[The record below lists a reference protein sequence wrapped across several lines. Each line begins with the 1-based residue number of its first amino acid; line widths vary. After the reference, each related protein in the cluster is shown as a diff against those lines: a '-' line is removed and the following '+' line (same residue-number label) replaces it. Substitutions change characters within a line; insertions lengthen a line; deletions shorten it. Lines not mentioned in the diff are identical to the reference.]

1 MKINFKNLGAV
12 KQASIDLN
20 KRLTVL
26 CGPNNTG
33 KTYVSYAIYG
43 IIEGLGNHFY
53 SSTDD
58 LFTKENLIELI
69 DKKSV
74 SIKLDIDNIYNYD
87 QLIKSFNQNLD
98 SFFGI
103 SEAEVKRLLKDV
115 ELTFDITKKEF
126 EQTIFES
133 DFDISR
139 NLGFIEIKLIKKRE
153 SNDLTIEL
161 IEFKESNLDSF
172 FSNVIGN
179 KICNIL
185 LRFPAFSAH
194 IFSVERNSIYT
205 FSKELSVKRNML
217 IDEMQ
222 KVTESKRMNP
232 FEWMRKRSTRYPLP
246 IRDGLEIAED
256 IVNYQKVE
264 TEFTDFANEI
274 ESDIL
279 NGKVTLNKD
288 GEVVFAS
295 NKAKGKKIPIHL
307 SASVV
312 KTLSSVIFYLKHLAK
327 PNDLIIIDEPE
338 LNLHPD
344 NQILLTRIF
353 AELINKGFRVLISTH
368 SDYIIRELNNLI
380 MLSGITNNDAII
392 KELGYKREQLIKADD
407 VGAYLFKYPN
417 LNSTKTIV
425 QKLDVDFDGF
435 DVDSID
441 ETINKLNNRSM
452 VLYQYINEQK
462 EEIENAQ

>member
-12 KQASIDLN
+12 KEATIDLD
-20 KRLTVL
+20 KKLIVF

-43 IIEGLGNHFY
+43 IIEGLKNQFF
-53 SSTDD
+53 STGDIFSKD
-58 LFTKENLIELI
+58 NLIELI

-74 SIKLDIDNIYNYD
+74 SIDLSIDKLYNYNK
-87 QLIKSFNQNLD
+87 LVLGFKNNLN
-98 SFFGI
+98 SLYGI
-103 SEAEVKRLLKDV
+103 SESEVKRLMKDV
-115 ELTFDITKKEF
+115 DVKFLVSKDEFSSTISKSEFNITR
-126 EQTIFES
+126 
-133 DFDISR
+133 D
-139 NLGFIEIKLIKKRE
+139 LGFIELRFVKKRNN
-153 SNDLTIEL
+153 STLLIEL
-161 IEFKESNLDSF
+161 IKFEEGNIDSI
-172 FSNVIGN
+172 FSDFIGN
-179 KICNIL
+179 KIYAIFI
-185 LRFPAFSAH
+185 RYPAFSSH

-222 KVTESKRMNP
+222 KIADSKKMNP
-232 FEWMRKRSTRYPLP
+232 FEWMSKRSTRYPLP

-256 IVNYQKVE
+256 IVNYQKKE
-264 TEFTDFANEI
+264 SEFASFANEI

-279 NGKVTLNKD
+279 NGKVSANKD

-295 NKAKGKKIPIHL
+295 NKAKSKKLPIHL
-307 SASVV
+307 SASLV
-312 KTLSSVIFYLKHLAK
+312 KTLSSVIFYLKYLAK

-344 NQILLTRIF
+344 NQIILIRIF
-353 AELINKGFRVLISTH
+353 AKLIKKGFRILISTH
-368 SDYIIRELNNLI
+368 SDYVIRELNNLI
-380 MLSGITNNDAII
+380 MLSSINNNQKII
-392 KELGYKREQLIKADD
+392 DELGYSNDELISSTD

-417 LNSTKTIV
+417 VSSTKTV
-425 QKLDVDFDGF
+425 VKELEVSYEGF

-452 VLYQYINEQK
+452 MLYQFINDQK
-462 EEIENAQ
+462 ADEDAK